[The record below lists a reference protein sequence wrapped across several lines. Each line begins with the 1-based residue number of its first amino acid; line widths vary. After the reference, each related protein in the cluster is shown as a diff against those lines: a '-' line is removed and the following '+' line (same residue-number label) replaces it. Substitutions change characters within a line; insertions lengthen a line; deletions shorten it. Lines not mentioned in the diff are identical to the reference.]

1 MKAPARVETTRLV
14 LSAPRPEDAGD
25 VFERYASDPEVTLFL
40 GWPTHQSVDD
50 TRGFLSFS
58 ATQWEREGM
67 GPYLIRLRA
76 NGLLIGSTGL
86 GLQETGE
93 GRRAATGYVLAKDAW
108 GLGYA
113 TEVLT
118 AMIDVAHSIGLA
130 ELLAL
135 CHPQHEASVRVLEK
149 CGFQRDPDWTGQTVF
164 PNLLP
169 RVPQDVWCF
178 TRSC

>member
-1 MKAPARVETTRLV
+1 VETPRLV
-14 LSAPRPEDAGD
+14 LTPPRPEDAGA

-40 GWPTHQSVDD
+40 GWPTHQTVED

-58 ATQWEREGM
+58 ASQWAHEGM
-67 GPYLIRLRA
+67 GPYLIRLRT

-86 GLQETGE
+86 GLE
-93 GRRAATGYVLAKDAW
+93 GAGDDGLERRAVTGYVLAKDAW

-113 TEVLT
+113 TEVLN
-118 AMIDVAHSIGLA
+118 AMIEVARDADVS

-135 CHPQHEASVRVLEK
+135 CHPQHEASIRVLEK
-149 CGFQRDPDWTGQTVF
+149 CAFERDLDWTGKIVF

-169 RVPQDVWCF
+169 REPQDVFCYS
-178 TRSC
+178 RAIRRV